1 MISAHPAPGTDSA
14 DPAEQRRALRA
25 RTIAVRQA
33 LTATHR
39 AALMRHFETHLGE
52 LVARLAP
59 TTLGFCWP
67 YRGEPDLRA
76 WVAHW
81 LAADASRIAAL
92 PVVPHQAGPMVFRR
106 WIPGMEMPLDRHGI
120 PHPAEGEPLVPDLIL
135 VPCNA
140 FDAAGYRVGY
150 GGGYF
155 DRTLA
160 VMDPVAVGLGFEF
173 ARVDDVRP
181 QPHDRPMDWIVTEA
195 GAFPAQPRNMR

>member
-1 MISAHPAPGTDSA
+1 VNPELPAPVT
-14 DPAEQRRALRA
+14 ELVQQRRALRA
-25 RTIAVRQA
+25 RTIAAREA

-39 AALMRHFETHLGE
+39 AALMRPLETHLGD
-52 LVARLAP
+52 LLARLAP

-81 LAADASRIAAL
+81 LATDAARVAVL

-106 WIPGMEMPLDRHGI
+106 WTPGMDMPLDRHGI
-120 PHPAEGEPLVPDLIL
+120 PHPPDGEPRIPDVML

-160 VMDPVAVGLGFEF
+160 VMNPVAVGLGFEF
-173 ARVDDVRP
+173 ARVEDVWP
-181 QPHDRPMDWIVTEA
+181 QAHDRPMDWILTER
-195 GAFPAQPRNMR
+195 GAFSATPHQPRNMR

>member
-1 MISAHPAPGTDSA
+1 MNPELPAPA
-14 DPAEQRRALRA
+14 AESVQQRKALRA
-25 RTIAVRQA
+25 RTIAAREA

-39 AALMRHFETHLGE
+39 AALMRQLEAHLGE
-52 LVARLAP
+52 LLARLAP

-67 YRGEPDLRA
+67 YRGEPDLRT

-81 LAADASRIAAL
+81 LAADPARVAVL

-106 WIPGMEMPLDRHGI
+106 WTPGTDMPLDRHGI
-120 PHPAEGEPLVPDLIL
+120 PHPRDGVPCIPDVVL

-160 VMDPVAVGLGFEF
+160 VMNPVAIGLGFEF
-173 ARVDDVRP
+173 ARVDDVGP
-181 QPHDRPMDWIVTEA
+181 QAHDRPMDWILTER
-195 GAFPAQPRNMR
+195 GAFPATPRQPRNMR

>member
-1 MISAHPAPGTDSA
+1 MNIASAASA
-14 DPAEQRRALRA
+14 SDPVEQRRALRA
-25 RTIAVRQA
+25 RTIAARQA

-39 AALMRHFETHLGE
+39 AALMRHLEIHLGE

-59 TTLGFCWP
+59 TSLGFCWP

-76 WVAHW
+76 WVTHW
-81 LAADASRIAAL
+81 LAADSKRIALL
-92 PVVPHQAGPMVFRR
+92 PVVPHQAGPMEFRR
-106 WIPGMEMPLDRHGI
+106 LIPGMEMPLDPHGI
-120 PHPAEGEPLVPDLIL
+120 PHPAEGEPIVPDLIL

-173 ARVDDVRP
+173 ARVDDVWP
-181 QPHDRPMDWIVTEA
+181 QSHDRPMDWIVTEA
-195 GAFPAQPRNMR
+195 GAFASQPRNMR